1 MICSKGL
8 EIGYKNNKENF
19 CSLNSEINIVLGEG
33 QLTCLLGPNGA
44 GKSTLI
50 KTFAGLLNPL
60 KGEIKLQD
68 RPLREYKL
76 RELAKNISVVLTERS
91 QFFNMTV
98 DELVSAGRYPYTG
111 FFGRLKPGDIET
123 VIKAIDIVGLKSLR
137 RRKLLELSDGER
149 QKAMI
154 AKALAQQTPIIILD
168 EPTAFLDLPSKIEV
182 MQLLHNLAAY
192 TGKSILL
199 STHDMELAL
208 KFADKLWLI
217 AKKTP
222 IMEGTPEDLV
232 INGQVEKFFGR
243 KGIHFDKET
252 GTFKLKN
259 GNRKKIQVNG
269 SGIEF
274 IWLSNALAR
283 NGYAIVPK
291 AGITIDII
299 NHGSRQ
305 YIIKNANGDKK
316 KVYSIGN
323 IIDELKNS

>member
-1 MICSKGL
+1 MICTKGL
-8 EIGYKNNKENF
+8 EIGYKSNKENLY
-19 CSLNSEINIVLGEG
+19 SLNSEINIALGKS

-50 KTFAGLLNPL
+50 KTFAGLLSPL

-68 RPLREYKL
+68 RSLKDYKL

-91 QFFNMTV
+91 QFLNMSV
-98 DELVSAGRYPYTG
+98 EELVSAGRYPYTG
-111 FFGRLKPGDIET
+111 FFGRLRPEDNEA
-123 VIKAIDIVGLKSLR
+123 VVKAIDIVGLNQLMK
-137 RRKLLELSDGER
+137 RKLLELSDGER

-168 EPTAFLDLPSKIEV
+168 EPTAFLDLPSKIEI
-182 MQLLHNLAAY
+182 MQLLHNLASY

-222 IMEGTPEDLV
+222 IMEGSPEDLV
-232 INGQVEKFFGR
+232 ITGQVERFFGR

-259 GNRKKIQVNG
+259 GNKKKVQVNG
-269 SGIEF
+269 SGIEL

-283 NGYAIVPK
+283 NGYAIDAK
-291 AGITIDII
+291 ANISIDII
-299 NHGSRQ
+299 NHGTRQ
-305 YIIKNANGDKK
+305 YVIRNARGEKK
-316 KVYSIGN
+316 KVHSIEN
-323 IIDELKNS
+323 IIEELKNS

>member
-1 MICSKGL
+1 MICTKGL
-8 EIGYKNNKENF
+8 DIGYRSNKDNSY
-19 CSLNSEINIVLGEG
+19 SLNSEINIVLGVG
-33 QLTCLLGPNGA
+33 QLTGLLGPNGA

-60 KGEIKLQD
+60 KGEIKLGNKS
-68 RPLREYKL
+68 LRDYKL

-91 QFFNMTV
+91 QFFSMTV
-98 DELVSAGRYPYTG
+98 EELVSAGRYPYTG
-111 FFGRLKPGDIET
+111 FFGRLRAEDHET
-123 VIKAIDIVGLKSLR
+123 VIKAIDIVGLTHLKK
-137 RRKLLELSDGER
+137 RKLLELSDGER

-192 TGKSILL
+192 AGKSILL

-217 AKKTP
+217 AKRTP

-232 INGQVEKFFGR
+232 INGQIERFFGR

-259 GNRKKIQVNG
+259 GNKKKIQVNG

-274 IWLSNALAR
+274 TWLSNALAR
-283 NGYAIVPK
+283 NGYAIEPK
-291 AGITIDII
+291 AGISIDII
-299 NHGSRQ
+299 NHGTRQ
-305 YIIKNANGDKK
+305 YIIKNSKGEKK
-316 KVYSIGN
+316 KVHSIEN
-323 IIDELKNS
+323 IIEELKNS